1 MAGNIS
7 NAVKY
12 LLRTKPIYI
21 FNPELLYIGNRNQ
34 TFFLNSR
41 TLNPLFP
48 QPALPYHTGVVNF
61 HHSSL
66 HHALSVQK
74 FNFLL
79 NNQRCHLYNSDIGK
93 TSLHDS
99 SKGAAENATSDN
111 SKMSTTSAAP
121 VQLSRRDKLK
131 RAIKEYGTT
140 VIVFH
145 VAISLVSLGG
155 FYLLVSSGVN
165 VQGLFDQVGLNIS
178 SNVATGASTFVM
190 AYAVHKVFAPVRI
203 SITLAST
210 PFIVRYLRR
219 IGFLKPPK
227 PSSTTPTTPS

>member
-1 MAGNIS
+1 MNGNIS
-7 NAVKY
+7 NAVKC

-21 FNPELLYIGNRNQ
+21 FNPELLYIGNRSQ
-34 TFFLNSR
+34 TFFLDSR

-61 HHSSL
+61 HRSSL
-66 HHALSVQK
+66 NHAVSSQK

-79 NNQRCHLYNSDIGK
+79 NNQQCCLYSSDVGK
-93 TSLHDS
+93 TSSHDS
-99 SKGAAENATSDN
+99 SKGAAGTVTGDA
-111 SKMSTTSAAP
+111 SKISTTTVAP
-121 VQLSRRDKLK
+121 VELSRRDKLK
-131 RAIKEYGTT
+131 RAVKEYGTT

-155 FYLLVSSGVN
+155 FYLIVSSGVN
-165 VQGLFDQVGLNIS
+165 VTELFDQVGLNVT
-178 SNVATGASTFVM
+178 SNVATGTSTFVM

-227 PSSTTPTTPS
+227 PSSTTPS

>member
-7 NAVKY
+7 NAVKC
-12 LLRTKPIYI
+12 LLRSKSII
-21 FNPELLYIGNRNQ
+21 FYPELLYIANRNQ
-34 TFFLNSR
+34 TFFFSSR

-48 QPALPYHTGVVNF
+48 QPFLPYQTGVVNF

-66 HHALSVQK
+66 QNVITMQK
-74 FNFLL
+74 FKFLL
-79 NNQRCHLYNSDIGK
+79 NNQQCCLYANDSTK
-93 TSLHDS
+93 SSSHDS
-99 SKGAAENATSDN
+99 SRGPAPTNVAGD
-111 SKMSTTSAAP
+111 STTSAAP
-121 VQLSRRDKLK
+121 VELSRKDKLK
-131 RAIKEYGTT
+131 RAVKEYGAT

-145 VAISLVSLGG
+145 VAISLLSLGG
-155 FYLLVSSGVN
+155 FYMIVSSGVD
-165 VQGLFDQVGLNIS
+165 VQELIDQVGLNINS
-178 SNVATGASTFVM
+178 SVTTGASTASTFVM

-227 PSSTTPTTPS
+227 PSSPATPS